1 MVVLGAGGLAR
12 QIRDVLHQLK
22 LVDESVL
29 FENVTTAPVDT
40 KYGMKVLTTKEN
52 LTAWFQ
58 KDKFFIPGVAA
69 PADKK
74 RLIAFAEECGGTLTN
89 LISPA
94 AHISNLDVQIDTAVI
109 LTSAIIENGVTL
121 GKGVLINIGAFVTH
135 ETQIGDYT
143 EIAPGARLLGKC
155 RVGSMCSIG
164 TGAIILPKVTIGD
177 NVVVGAGAVVTTNIP
192 SNVMVA
198 GVPAVVKKNIQ

>member
-29 FENVTTAPVDT
+29 FDNVTTPPVDT
-40 KYGMKVLTTKEN
+40 RFGMKVLTTKED
-52 LTAWFQ
+52 LVAWFK
-58 KDKFFIPGVAA
+58 KDGFFIPGIAS

-74 RLIAFAEECGGTLTN
+74 KLIAFAEECGGTLSN

-94 AHISNLDVQIDTAVI
+94 AHISDLDVQTGTAVI
-109 LTSAIIENGVTL
+109 LTSAIIENGVSL

-135 ETQIGDYT
+135 ETQVGDYT

-177 NVVVGAGAVVTTNIP
+177 NVIVAAGAVVTTNIP

-198 GVPAVVKKNIQ
+198 GVPAVVKKKL